1 MDDGIEY
8 TKEQFLAHYGG
19 TEEWDVALKAQQA
32 VENERPP
39 PRVSVRMDDG
49 IEYTKEQFL
58 AHYGGTEEWDAAS
71 RRMMES
77 GAAAAD
83 GNDAGADV
91 PDWDALRS
99 TSVPIGR
106 PIGKFDKYRECESR
120 RVFFRNRD
128 TGATSWDAPV
138 APDAAPDVGITAA
151 VVGIATEAPSAPP
164 SALLSGPLPPMVAA
178 ASSVKDDGGVCLF
191 LLVCIFM
198 TEYCQPYSTNIIL
211 LIPIPEDAPPEWDS
225 LRSTSVPTGR
235 PIGPWTKYRE
245 CDSRRIFFRN
255 RDTGATSWD
264 APDEFTSSTTTN
276 K

>member
-1 MDDGIEY
+1 MYAPSPPSKRMETPPRESVASTAATKSSSGLLPPSIVSRARLSSVRMDDGIEY

-191 LLVCIFM
+191 LCIFM

-211 LIPIPEDAPPEWDS
+211 LIYTHPRRCAP
-225 LRSTSVPTGR
+225 
-235 PIGPWTKYRE
+235 
-245 CDSRRIFFRN
+245 
-255 RDTGATSWD
+255 
-264 APDEFTSSTTTN
+264 
-276 K
+276 

>member
-1 MDDGIEY
+1 MYAPSPPSKRME
-8 TKEQFLAHYGG
+8 T
-19 TEEWDVALKAQQA
+19 
-32 VENERPP
+32 P
-39 PRVSVRMDDG
+39 PRESVASTAATKSSSGLLPPSIVSRARLSSVRMDDG

-58 AHYGGTEEWDAAS
+58 AHYGGTEEWDAAL

-191 LLVCIFM
+191 LCIFM

-211 LIPIPEDAPPEWDS
+211 LIYTHPRRCAP
-225 LRSTSVPTGR
+225 
-235 PIGPWTKYRE
+235 
-245 CDSRRIFFRN
+245 
-255 RDTGATSWD
+255 
-264 APDEFTSSTTTN
+264 
-276 K
+276 